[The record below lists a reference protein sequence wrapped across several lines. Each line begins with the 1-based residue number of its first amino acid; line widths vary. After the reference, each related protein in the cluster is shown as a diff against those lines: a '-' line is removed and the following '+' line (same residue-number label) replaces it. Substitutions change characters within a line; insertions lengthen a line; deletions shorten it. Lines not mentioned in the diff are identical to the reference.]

1 MLGEAAEDVGDAVGD
16 ARPLPP
22 PDHPKS
28 ISLVAI
34 PTKTERNRL
43 DSAKAE
49 GGAHALLIREG
60 SDDGAEEHG
69 GTEAGDE
76 EAADVALVE
85 AVLAVEVVH
94 VGPLQPV
101 PSCTIHPPE
110 HNNVRDH
117 QTPPALRPQ
126 SRSGG
131 RSAAT
136 RRGFEGGTRNQESG
150 GRRTHHEGVD
160 EDVVV
165 LEGVEGRGGGDSV
178 LAGLAELQRRHDG
191 GERAEHEVVERLH
204 GGPGRSRG
212 VEGGKGGGIWGVAI
226 GENTR

>member
-1 MLGEAAEDVGDAVGD
+1 LWIKSFLVVLRDEPRLERREEQRRGNASEHAPNHQDLVLGGVLGEAAQDVGDAVGD

-22 PDHPKS
+22 
-28 ISLVAI
+28 
-34 PTKTERNRL
+34 
-43 DSAKAE
+43 
-49 GGAHALLIREG
+49 LLICEG

-69 GTEAGDE
+69 GAEAGDE

-101 PSCTIHPPE
+101 P
-110 HNNVRDH
+110 R
-117 QTPPALRPQ
+117 
-126 SRSGG
+126 
-131 RSAAT
+131 
-136 RRGFEGGTRNQESG
+136 
-150 GRRTHHEGVD
+150 HHEGVD

-165 LEGVEGRGGGDSV
+165 LEGVEGRGGGDAV

-204 GGPGRSRG
+204 GVAVRG
-212 VEGGKGGGIWGVAI
+212 GEIASGGKGEG
-226 GENTR
+226 